1 MNNATTKVIVVY
13 LEGNIGV
20 GKSTL
25 LDNLRLRLESMSF
38 EIPVNFTYLQEPV
51 DIWRKSGSLDL
62 LYRKKITSS
71 LFQMMVLATRSTS
84 LFSTVSQLKKNRL
97 NIIFTERSLKFGDRA
112 FSNLY
117 VTDQNELKMYNDCA
131 QSISSSFDNTLKGFD
146 PNFEEIYMYLN
157 LDANECLERIKQ
169 RRRSEEDN
177 VSLDLLQNIQNSH
190 EEMMKIINTIHIDAN
205 KHQAEIVENILEKIY
220 ICD

>member
-1 MNNATTKVIVVY
+1 
-13 LEGNIGV
+13 
-20 GKSTL
+20 
-25 LDNLRLRLESMSF
+25 MSF

-117 VTDQNELKMYNDCA
+117 VTDQNELKMYNDC
-131 QSISSSFDNTLKGFD
+131 
-146 PNFEEIYMYLN
+146 E
-157 LDANECLERIKQ
+157 ANEFCGALASRDLHDPCIFDSAARDKYYPDRRLGFKPRGEVPLECETRPVDSSTPS
-169 RRRSEEDN
+169 RREAYYPERHLN
-177 VSLDLLQNIQNSH
+177 
-190 EEMMKIINTIHIDAN
+190 
-205 KHQAEIVENILEKIY
+205 
-220 ICD
+220 

>member
-1 MNNATTKVIVVY
+1 
-13 LEGNIGV
+13 
-20 GKSTL
+20 
-25 LDNLRLRLESMSF
+25 MSF

>member
-71 LFQMMVLATRSTS
+71 LFQMMGLATRSTS

-131 QSISSSFDNTLKGFD
+131 QSIASSFDNTLKCFD

-190 EEMMKIINTIHIDAN
+190 EEMMKIINPIHIDAN
-205 KHQAEIVENILEKIY
+205 KHQAEIVENILEQIY